1 MTPDDAAEKA
11 ERARLE
17 ERGRLLFS
25 GPCDFVAGATATSN
39 LPPEDMIE
47 VAFAGRSNV
56 GKSSLVNAL
65 TGRKT
70 LARVSDTPGR
80 TKEINFFNLGGVMML
95 TDLPGYGYARAP
107 KKLVAQWT
115 KLIFSY
121 LRGRST
127 LRRVMLLVD
136 GRHGLMDNDIEAMKA
151 LDEAAVSY
159 QLVLTKSDK
168 PKRSELEK
176 TIAATAAKA
185 RRHAAAHPEILVTS
199 SETGEGLASVK
210 AAIAQLL
217 PAR

>member
-1 MTPDDAAEKA
+1 MTQDDAAEKA

-17 ERGRLLFS
+17 ERGRLLFA

-39 LPPEDMIE
+39 LPPEALIE

-65 TGRKT
+65 TGRNT

-80 TKEINFFNLGGVMML
+80 TKEINFFNLGGVMIL
-95 TDLPGYGYARAP
+95 SDLPGYGYARAP

-121 LRGRST
+121 LRGRTT

-159 QLVLTKSDK
+159 QIVLTKSDK

-176 TIAATAAKA
+176 IIAATRAHAQ
-185 RRHAAAHPEILVTS
+185 RHAAAHPDILVTS
-199 SETGEGLASVK
+199 SETGEGLLGVK
-210 AAIAQLL
+210 AAIAGVL
-217 PAR
+217 PRP

>member
-1 MTPDDAAEKA
+1 MTPA
-11 ERARLE
+11 EREAEEERLLWE
-17 ERGRLLFS
+17 ERGRLLFA

-39 LPPEDMIE
+39 LPAEEMIE

-65 TGRKT
+65 TGRNT

-80 TKEINFFNLGGVMML
+80 TKEINFFNLGGALVL

-121 LRGRST
+121 LRGRTT

-136 GRHGLMDNDIEAMKA
+136 SRHGPKENDIEAMTA

-168 PKRSELEK
+168 PKRTELAAM
-176 TIAATAAKA
+176 IAATRALAQ
-185 RRHAAAHPEILVTS
+185 RHAAAHPEILVTS

-210 AAIAQLL
+210 ASIARLV
-217 PAR
+217 PMA

>member
-159 QLVLTKSDK
+159 QIVLTKADK

-176 TIAATAAKA
+176 TLAATRAKA
-185 RRHAAAHPEILVTS
+185 QRHPAAHPDILVTS

-210 AAIAQLL
+210 ATIAQLL
-217 PAR
+217 PGN

>member
-1 MTPDDAAEKA
+1 MTQDDAAEKA

-25 GPCDFVAGATATSN
+25 GPCDFVAGATSTAN
-39 LPPEDMIE
+39 LPPENMIE

-70 LARVSDTPGR
+70 LARVSVTPGR

-159 QLVLTKSDK
+159 QLVLTKADK

-176 TIAATAAKA
+176 IIAATRA
-185 RRHAAAHPEILVTS
+185 RAQRHAAAHPEILVTS
-199 SETGEGLASVK
+199 SETGEGLAGVK
-210 AAIAQLL
+210 AAIAQLV
-217 PAR
+217 PGN

>member
-1 MTPDDAAEKA
+1 MTQDDAAEKA

-25 GPCDFVAGATATSN
+25 GPCDFVAGATATAN
-39 LPPEDMIE
+39 LPPEDLIE

-80 TKEINFFNLGGVMML
+80 TKEINFFNLGGVMIL
-95 TDLPGYGYARAP
+95 SDLPGYGYARAP

-159 QLVLTKSDK
+159 QLVLTKADK

-176 TIAATAAKA
+176 TIAATRA
-185 RRHAAAHPEILVTS
+185 RAQRHAAAHPEILVTS
-199 SETGEGLASVK
+199 SETGEGLAGVK

-217 PAR
+217 PDT